1 MNKQQR
7 DRLAWYKEQLRLS
20 QEKTDEDWRMIQD
33 MILFPFRFLW
43 VIICTIV
50 CAVLLGLQTLFR
62 FLVRQ

>member
-7 DRLAWYKEQLRLS
+7 DRLTWYKEQLRQT

-43 VIICTIV
+43 VVVCTLV
-50 CAVLLGLQTLFR
+50 YAVLFGLQSLFR
-62 FLVRQ
+62 FLVRR